1 MAGNKVWTSC
11 AHTGPGSCLWG
22 RCPPDQSNQSLAE
35 ETDWDHTR
43 YPGAA
48 LPWQLGL
55 LDQGLPWPACL
66 PAGRDPL
73 PASVLG
79 ARVARPPSFPPLPS
93 PLCCPPLCT
102 PSLLLFIP
110 SPQLCLLPPLSFSVS
125 SVSPCPPSLSSL
137 LPAPPHLATSP
148 PVLVSSNSLC
158 PSILGQIQEGT
169 LEKWHFL

>member
-1 MAGNKVWTSC
+1 MPTQGLVAVSGEGVLQTRATSLLQKRL
-11 AHTGPGSCLWG
+11 TG
-22 RCPPDQSNQSLAE
+22 
-35 ETDWDHTR
+35 TTR
-43 YPGAA
+43 ATQEQQ

-55 LDQGLPWPACL
+55 LDQGLPW

-148 PVLVSSNSLC
+148 PVLVSSNGLC